1 MKTFLILI
9 LAGAAILIG
18 CSAIAQDAEIKKAME
33 KAARQ
38 AYKDL
43 LRETDKN
50 NDGKIS
56 KTEFYTLWKDQKVA
70 EKKYLAW
77 DTDKDGFITEEEYVK
92 AILDLEKKKK

>member
-9 LAGAAILIG
+9 ITVAAILIG
-18 CSAIAQDAEIKKAME
+18 CTVFAQDAEIRKAME

-38 AYKDL
+38 AYKDM
-43 LRETDKN
+43 LRDTDKN

-77 DTDKDGFITEEEYVK
+77 DTNKDGFITEEEYVK
-92 AILDLEKKKK
+92 VILDLEKKKK